1 MRYISDNV
9 ISFSI
14 KVKGR
19 EDSVRV
25 NFLPLSAGGSSYST
39 DAPSVVEAM
48 EKSPMYG
55 KVYRRAPECLNESVH
70 AKKPARV
77 QRKKLNVV
85 GSVST
90 WQDAIEYLTDNYSV
104 DRTKIATPDDVLKE
118 ADNLGLSFPNLNS

>member
-1 MRYISDNV
+1 MRYISENV

-39 DAPSVVEAM
+39 DVPAVMEAM

-55 KVYRRAPECLNESVH
+55 KVYSRAPECANDTLET
-70 AKKPARV
+70 KKPV
-77 QRKKLNVV
+77 KTPKKKVMKV
-85 GSVST
+85 DSVDT
-90 WQDAIEYLTDNYSV
+90 WQEAIDYLMVNYGIQSGKLV
-104 DRTKIATPDDVLKE
+104 TPDEILKE
-118 ADNLGLSFPNLNS
+118 AEANGVLFTKLV